1 MDYEAKSKKKKRN
14 FGKISLPTTFPKYIH
29 ANFLSI
35 ENADKEQSN
44 LFKELCEMSK
54 GEKLLEK
61 LPFIENVIL
70 LLDAREKV
78 LIVSRVIYFQL
89 KIQRLIQYPVQHLI
103 HQYFIYLNKQ
113 FRYLKSKYLHLN
125 LMKIFLVKLEMMK
138 KT

>member
-1 MDYEAKSKKKKRN
+1 M
-14 FGKISLPTTFPKYIH
+14 PTTFPKYIH

-35 ENADKEQSN
+35 ANADKEQSN